1 MKRPNFLFIMTDT
14 QATNMVGCYSGKP
27 LNTQNIDSLAAEGI
41 RFNSAYTCSPVC
53 TPARAGLFTGIYANQ
68 SGPWTNNV
76 APGKNISTMGRYFK
90 DAGYHT
96 CYIGKWHLDG
106 HDYFGTGEC
115 PPEWDAD
122 YWFDGANYLSELTEK
137 EISLWRNGLN
147 SVEDLQANHIDETF
161 TWAHRIS
168 NRAVDFLQ
176 QPARADEPFLM
187 VISYDEPH
195 HPFTCPVEYLE
206 KYTDF
211 YYELGEK
218 AEDDLANKPEHHRL
232 WAQAMPSP
240 VGDDGLYHHPL
251 YFACNDFVDDQIG
264 RVINALTP
272 EQRENTWVIY
282 TSDHGEM
289 MGAHKLISKGAAMY
303 DDITRIPLIIRSPQG
318 ERRQVDT
325 PVSHIDLLPTMM
337 ALADIEKP
345 EILPGENILAVKEPR
360 GVMVEFNRYEIEHD
374 SFGGFIPV
382 RCWVTDDFKLV
393 LNLFTSDELYD
404 RRNDLNEMHNLIDD
418 IRFADVRRKMH
429 DALLDYMDKIRD
441 PFRSYQWSLRP
452 WRKDA
457 RPRWMGAFRP
467 RPQDGY
473 SPVVRDYDTG
483 LPTQGVKVE
492 EKKQVLMHY
501 CCSWPTF
508 SARNSLQGATM
519 KISRLGE
526 APDYRFSLA
535 NERTFLAW
543 IRTALGFLAAGVGLD
558 QLAPDFATPVIRE
571 LLALLLCLFSGGLAM
586 YGYLRWLR
594 NEKAMRLKEDLPYTN
609 SLLIISLILMVV
621 AVIVMGLVLYAG

>member
-1 MKRPNFLFIMTDT
+1 MPIGAAFTGLILVNTFYWC
-14 QATNMVGCYSGKP
+14 TNQGIVQRTLASK
-27 LNTQNIDSLAAEGI
+27 SLAEGQKGALLTAVLKMLDPLVLVLPGLI
-41 RFNSAYTCSPVC
+41 AFHLYQDLPKADMAYPTLV
-53 TPARAGLFTGIYANQ
+53 
-68 SGPWTNNV
+68 NNV
-76 APGKNISTMGRYFK
+76 LP
-90 DAGYHT
+90 
-96 CYIGKWHLDG
+96 
-106 HDYFGTGEC
+106 
-115 PPEWDAD
+115 
-122 YWFDGANYLSELTEK
+122 
-137 EISLWRNGLN
+137 
-147 SVEDLQANHIDETF
+147 V
-161 TWAHRIS
+161 
-168 NRAVDFLQ
+168 
-176 QPARADEPFLM
+176 LM
-187 VISYDEPH
+187 VVSYDEPH

-206 KYTDF
+206 KYADF

-218 AEDDLANKPEHHRL
+218 AQDDLANKPEHHRL

-404 RRNDLNEMHNLIDD
+404 RRNDPNEMHNLIDD
-418 IRFADVRRKMH
+418 IRFADVRSKMH

-492 EKKQVLMHY
+492 EKKQK
-501 CCSWPTF
+501 F
-508 SARNSLQGATM
+508 
-519 KISRLGE
+519 
-526 APDYRFSLA
+526 
-535 NERTFLAW
+535 
-543 IRTALGFLAAGVGLD
+543 
-558 QLAPDFATPVIRE
+558 
-571 LLALLLCLFSGGLAM
+571 
-586 YGYLRWLR
+586 
-594 NEKAMRLKEDLPYTN
+594 
-609 SLLIISLILMVV
+609 
-621 AVIVMGLVLYAG
+621 

>member
-27 LNTQNIDSLAAEGI
+27 LNTQHIDQLAEEGI

-90 DAGYHT
+90 DAGYQT

-115 PPEWDAD
+115 PPEWNKA
-122 YWFDGANYLSELTEK
+122 YWFDGANYLAELTDEQ
-137 EISLWRNGLN
+137 INLWRNGLN
-147 SVEDLQANHIDETF
+147 SVEDLHAHHIDETF
-161 TWAHRIS
+161 TWAYRIS

-176 QPARADEPFLM
+176 QTQPDEEPFLM
-187 VISYDEPH
+187 VVSYDEPH

-206 KYTDF
+206 KYQDF
-211 YYELGEK
+211 YYDLGEK
-218 AEDDLANKPEHHRL
+218 AHDTLDDKPVHHRM
-232 WAQAMPSP
+232 WSQAMPSP
-240 VGDDGLYHHPL
+240 VAEGSRYYHHPL

-264 RVINALTP
+264 RVVEALTA

-289 MGAHKLISKGAAMY
+289 MGAHRLISKGAAMY
-303 DDITRIPLIIRSPQG
+303 DDITRIPLIMRPPRGQPK
-318 ERRQVDT
+318 QVDT

-337 ALADIEKP
+337 ALAGIEQP
-345 EILPGENILAVKEPR
+345 GILTGENILKADDRR

-382 RCWVTDDFKLV
+382 RCWVTDALKLV
-393 LNLFTSDELYD
+393 LNLFTTDELYD
-404 RRNDLNEMHNLIDD
+404 RHNDPNEMRNLIDD
-418 IRFADVRRKMH
+418 PRYIAPRDRMH

-441 PFRSYQWSLRP
+441 PFRTYQWACRP
-452 WRKDA
+452 WRPEMA
-457 RPRWMGAFRP
+457 PRWMGAFRP
-467 RPQDGY
+467 RPEDGY

-492 EKKQVLMHY
+492 EKKQK
-501 CCSWPTF
+501 F
-508 SARNSLQGATM
+508 
-519 KISRLGE
+519 
-526 APDYRFSLA
+526 
-535 NERTFLAW
+535 
-543 IRTALGFLAAGVGLD
+543 
-558 QLAPDFATPVIRE
+558 
-571 LLALLLCLFSGGLAM
+571 
-586 YGYLRWLR
+586 
-594 NEKAMRLKEDLPYTN
+594 
-609 SLLIISLILMVV
+609 
-621 AVIVMGLVLYAG
+621 

>member
-147 SVEDLQANHIDETF
+147 SVEDLQANHIDGTF

-176 QPARADEPFLM
+176 QPARAEEPFLM
-187 VISYDEPH
+187 VVSYDEPH

-206 KYTDF
+206 KYADF

-218 AEDDLANKPEHHRL
+218 AQDDLANKPEHHRL

-240 VGDDGLYHHPL
+240 VGDGGLYHHPL

-289 MGAHKLISKGAAMY
+289 MGAHKLISKGAA
-303 DDITRIPLIIRSPQG
+303 
-318 ERRQVDT
+318 
-325 PVSHIDLLPTMM
+325 
-337 ALADIEKP
+337 
-345 EILPGENILAVKEPR
+345 
-360 GVMVEFNRYEIEHD
+360 
-374 SFGGFIPV
+374 
-382 RCWVTDDFKLV
+382 
-393 LNLFTSDELYD
+393 
-404 RRNDLNEMHNLIDD
+404 
-418 IRFADVRRKMH
+418 
-429 DALLDYMDKIRD
+429 
-441 PFRSYQWSLRP
+441 
-452 WRKDA
+452 
-457 RPRWMGAFRP
+457 
-467 RPQDGY
+467 
-473 SPVVRDYDTG
+473 TG
-483 LPTQGVKVE
+483 
-492 EKKQVLMHY
+492 
-501 CCSWPTF
+501 
-508 SARNSLQGATM
+508 R
-519 KISRLGE
+519 
-526 APDYRFSLA
+526 
-535 NERTFLAW
+535 
-543 IRTALGFLAAGVGLD
+543 
-558 QLAPDFATPVIRE
+558 
-571 LLALLLCLFSGGLAM
+571 
-586 YGYLRWLR
+586 
-594 NEKAMRLKEDLPYTN
+594 
-609 SLLIISLILMVV
+609 
-621 AVIVMGLVLYAG
+621 